1 MKANQGGT
9 QEFGRGFN
17 KTGEDQ
23 HTAATLFF
31 LYFQAQPVGTVEC
44 HFDAGKKCHQEQG
57 QDKKDD
63 RVHGKHGTKIAL
75 GELKVEN

>member
-1 MKANQGGT
+1 MKANQGGA
-9 QEFGRGFN
+9 QEFGRGF
-17 KTGEDQ
+17 K
-23 HTAATLFF
+23 
-31 LYFQAQPVGTVEC
+31 AQSVGTVEC

-63 RVHGKHGTKIAL
+63 RIHGKHGTKITL